1 MKKLEDIPKKNIFE
15 VPDGYFEKLPGVVQ
29 SRVAAQAKGKAT
41 QWVFALRYAIPILI
55 FAGIGIFWFNNIPA
69 YQYNELEAE
78 LEALQP
84 DQLSIYLNDTD
95 LSTEELVETVT
106 WSNDDLQEL
115 EENVYSTLDV
125 TSQELEE
132 VLKEYDIEL

>member
-1 MKKLEDIPKKNIFE
+1 MKKLEDIPKKDIFE
-15 VPDGYFEKLPGVVQ
+15 VPEGYFEKLPGIVQ
-29 SRVAAQAKGKAT
+29 SRVSASSKRKTT

-55 FAGIGIFWFNNIPA
+55 LAGIGIFWFNNSPS

-106 WSNDDLQEL
+106 WSEDDLQEL
-115 EENVYSTLDV
+115 QENVYSTLEV
-125 TSQELEE
+125 TSQELED
-132 VLKEYDIEL
+132 VLDEYDVEL